1 MKRKILITL
10 LMSSLILTSCGNSKF
25 STSEETLSNS
35 AQFSFDGNYKSND
48 SEYYYTED
56 NTSAEATYDSSTLSD
71 STSLKSDK
79 TTIEAETIQ
88 KDMLVYSCDMDIDVL
103 EFDASIENYRKI
115 LDKYNGFIGNEYF
128 DDGGSTSRWYDSS
141 AQKWKSYSAMVRV
154 PSSSYDDFCNE
165 ISNLGDLR
173 NKRATVENVSTEYN
187 DLSTTLQIYET
198 KEKRY
203 LDMLSQIK
211 DDAQAVIVEDKLTEV
226 QIEIAKLKTRMNQ
239 IRTDVAYSY
248 VNISINEVKEYT
260 EEPIKTDT
268 FGQRLIQTI
277 KNTCSDFLYFLEELL
292 FLIIHLLPYAILFGG
307 ALLIF
312 IKLIKLIKK
321 SREKK
326 HMKKQQNQKPE
337 HETKTQ
343 ENKDTKE

>member
-1 MKRKILITL
+1 MKRKVLVTL
-10 LMSSLILTSCGNSKF
+10 LMSSLLLTSCGNSKY
-25 STSEETLSNS
+25 SEIEEVTTFNNS
-35 AQFSFDGNYKSND
+35 VQYSYDTNYKSE
-48 SEYYYTED
+48 SAEYDYAED
-56 NTSAEATYDSSTLSD
+56 NTSAEITDDSLILSD
-71 STSLKSDK
+71 KSDK

-115 LDKYNGFIGNEYF
+115 LDKYDGFIGNEYF

-165 ISNLGDLR
+165 ISDLGDLR
-173 NKRATVENVSTEYN
+173 NKSATVENVSTEYN
-187 DLSTTLQIYET
+187 DLSTTLQIYEK

-203 LDMLSQIK
+203 LDMLSEIK
-211 DDAQAVIVEDKLTEV
+211 DEAQAVIVEDKLTEV

-239 IRTDVAYSY
+239 IKTDVAYSY

-268 FGQRLIQTI
+268 FGQRLIQTL
-277 KNTCSDFLYFLEELL
+277 KDTCSDFLYFLEELL
-292 FLIIHLLPYAILFGG
+292 FLIIHLWPYAILFGG

-312 IKLIKLIKK
+312 VKLIKLIKK
-321 SREKK
+321 SREKRR
-326 HMKKQQNQKPE
+326 MKKQQNQKPE
-337 HETKTQ
+337 HQTKTP